1 MACAEA
7 SYNGGLAFCIL
18 ISKPKVPR
26 EMGCVYICMV
36 LFLQLR
42 CMSLQPANAAE
53 LRNAADLRD
62 AVQRYEVGQ
71 VNRLLYHGVD
81 PDSVVR
87 KGDQTALMVC
97 VNSRA
102 LTRNASYN
110 WRCDTIAE
118 HLLLKGASPFLT
130 DKWGQSA
137 LSLAS
142 GHQDIP
148 MIKIMSRCTR
158 TETPEEVKMIGMA
171 LVRARRDY
179 PVLEGPPPRAPQW
192 GYGAR

>member
-1 MACAEA
+1 ML
-7 SYNGGLAFCIL
+7 S
-18 ISKPKVPR
+18 
-26 EMGCVYICMV
+26 
-36 LFLQLR
+36 
-42 CMSLQPANAAE
+42 
-53 LRNAADLRD
+53 
-62 AVQRYEVGQ
+62 
-71 VNRLLYHGVD
+71 HGED
-81 PDSVVR
+81 PDSVAR

-102 LTRNASYN
+102 LTPNESYN

-118 HLLLKGASPFLT
+118 HLLLKGASPFLK

-158 TETPEEVKMIGMA
+158 TETPEEVEMIDRA
-171 LVRARRDY
+171 LAQARIDY
-179 PVLEGPPPRAPQW
+179 PVLEGPPPRAPW
-192 GYGAR
+192 SRYGMR

>member
-1 MACAEA
+1 M
-7 SYNGGLAFCIL
+7 L
-18 ISKPKVPR
+18 
-26 EMGCVYICMV
+26 
-36 LFLQLR
+36 
-42 CMSLQPANAAE
+42 SL
-53 LRNAADLRD
+53 
-62 AVQRYEVGQ
+62 
-71 VNRLLYHGVD
+71 GVD
-81 PDSVVR
+81 PDSVAR

-102 LTRNASYN
+102 LTPNGSYN

-130 DKWGQSA
+130 DRWGQSA

-158 TETPEEVKMIGMA
+158 TETPEEVEMIGMA
-171 LVRARRDY
+171 LAQARIDSD
-179 PVLEGPPPRAPQW
+179 VIEGLPLRRAPLSR
-192 GYGAR
+192 YGVR